1 MQSTTFAI
9 SGKNYFSWLLR
20 GWLMTKLSGLDFEEI
35 AVDSDDAA
43 ARGNPAAVAVDPGS
57 LPHL

>member
-1 MQSTTFAI
+1 
-9 SGKNYFSWLLR
+9 
-20 GWLMTKLSGLDFEEI
+20 MTKLSGLDFEEI